1 LTTVLVII
9 GIAFPALV
17 LLGLFAFVRMLAAGE
32 VPDDVSSNRGRARSQ
47 SLFGRLRAWLNSTP
61 KKLDYRRDKKGRFR
75 RIRRG

>member
-1 LTTVLVII
+1 MLVIL

-17 LLGLFAFVRMLAAGE
+17 LAGLFALVRVLAASE
-32 VPDDVSSNRGRARSQ
+32 TPEDVTSNRGRAKPQ
-47 SLFGRLRAWLNSTP
+47 SLFRRLRAWLNSTP